1 MWFLWISQPDL
12 HSQRKNNDWPWP
24 NEKLPQLFIVCFDVK
39 YSETVQQRKAA
50 HYKWGRNPSYP
61 FAVPAS
67 LRICNLLFLSGRF
80 LRVRCFAPTSPF
92 LFHCIFFHLS
102 YCHLPLIAP
111 VSRLTRPWRVLSSLK
126 SLYGVTNLCSVH
138 LGKRKKTQKESRTTH
153 VFSNPMLQ
161 DQHSP
166 CWLNEP
172 IHTKGGKSCKL
183 TDVWGSDGRRGV
195 YVLTRRR
202 Y

>member
-1 MWFLWISQPDL
+1 MKEKSLLPVCSSCIFENMQFTISV
-12 HSQRKNNDWPWP
+12 W
-24 NEKLPQLFIVCFDVK
+24 
-39 YSETVQQRKAA
+39 TVFKGALLRS
-50 HYKWGRNPSYP
+50 HLSI
-61 FAVPAS
+61 S
-67 LRICNLLFLSGRF
+67 LSLY
-80 LRVRCFAPTSPF
+80 
-92 LFHCIFFHLS
+92 FFHLS

>member
-12 HSQRKNNDWPWP
+12 HSQRKNNDRPWP
-24 NEKLPQLFIVCFDVK
+24 NEKLPQLFILCFDVK

-50 HYKWGRNPSYP
+50 HYKWRRNPSCP

-67 LRICNLLFLSGRF
+67 LRIWF
-80 LRVRCFAPTSPF
+80 LRVRRFAPTSPF

-138 LGKRKKTQKESRTTH
+138 LGKRKKNPRKKAGPPMCFQTQCYKISIL
-153 VFSNPMLQ
+153 PA
-161 DQHSP
+161 D
-166 CWLNEP
+166 
-172 IHTKGGKSCKL
+172 
-183 TDVWGSDGRRGV
+183 
-195 YVLTRRR
+195 
-202 Y
+202 